1 MCDRS
6 GSRTSSADREKDQ
19 VDEDLTCAVC
29 GSSLIHM
36 IHVAGND
43 DGVGSQEEPHD
54 DIECNEVPPEQ
65 AKPSRAHQSAPAAKP
80 TRSCKRP
87 RAKPTIVHSK
97 VVRRAVRQEMI
108 ATIPGWNR
116 ARARAVLDACQDGTF
131 AEVVSLSSNE
141 LARILVAGEPGLAK
155 DTELKTD
162 LVKALKR
169 VIQ

>member
-1 MCDRS
+1 MSDQS
-6 GSRTSSADREKDQ
+6 ASKGSIADREKDQ
-19 VDEDLTCAVC
+19 ISDDLTCVVC

-43 DGVGSQEEPHD
+43 DGVGSLEGLHD
-54 DIECNEVPPEQ
+54 DTEANEVSQEQ
-65 AKPSRAHQSAPAAKP
+65 AKPSPAPQPVPAAKP
-80 TRSCKRP
+80 TRPAKRP

-97 VVRRAVRQEMI
+97 TVRRAVRQEMI
-108 ATIPGWNR
+108 ACIPGWNR

-141 LARILVAGEPGLAK
+141 LARILVAAEPGLAK
-155 DTELKTD
+155 DSELNAD

>member
-1 MCDRS
+1 MHVMKFPQSFR
-6 GSRTSSADREKDQ
+6 GADIGWRHK
-19 VDEDLTCAVC
+19 
-29 GSSLIHM
+29 
-36 IHVAGND
+36 
-43 DGVGSQEEPHD
+43 
-54 DIECNEVPPEQ
+54 
-65 AKPSRAHQSAPAAKP
+65 
-80 TRSCKRP
+80 
-87 RAKPTIVHSK
+87 SK
-97 VVRRAVRQEMI
+97 TVLGHRQEMI

>member
-1 MCDRS
+1 MY
-6 GSRTSSADREKDQ
+6 
-19 VDEDLTCAVC
+19 ED
-29 GSSLIHM
+29 
-36 IHVAGND
+36 N
-43 DGVGSQEEPHD
+43 PK
-54 DIECNEVPPEQ
+54 EQ
-65 AKPSRAHQSAPAAKP
+65 AKPSPAPQPAPAARP
-80 TRSCKRP
+80 RPAKRP
-87 RAKPTIVHSK
+87 RVKPTIVHSK

-116 ARARAVLDACQDGTF
+116 ARARAVLDACADGTF
-131 AEVVSLSSNE
+131 AEVVGLSSNE

>member
-1 MCDRS
+1 MSDQS
-6 GSRTSSADREKDQ
+6 ASKGSSVDGEKDR
-19 VDEDLTCAVC
+19 VGDDLTCVVC

-43 DGVGSQEEPHD
+43 DGLGSQEEPHD
-54 DIECNEVPPEQ
+54 DIECNEVPAEQ
-65 AKPSRAHQSAPAAKP
+65 AKPGRAPQPAPAAKP

-131 AEVVSLSSNE
+131 EEVVSLSSNE
-141 LARILVAGEPGLAK
+141 VARILVAGEPGLAK